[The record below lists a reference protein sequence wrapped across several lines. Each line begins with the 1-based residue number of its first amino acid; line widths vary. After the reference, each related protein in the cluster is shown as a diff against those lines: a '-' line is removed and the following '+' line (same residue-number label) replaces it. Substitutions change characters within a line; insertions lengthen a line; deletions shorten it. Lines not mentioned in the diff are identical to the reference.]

1 MYRNPFDEHYDVA
14 VIGGGLCGIAAALST
29 AMEGKKVIVIEE
41 RSATCWEV
49 TWANELSFEMAQANA
64 VRAGEKFKVL
74 ETVEQRLKSVGG
86 LHNGRIDAPVTE
98 ILIDKLL
105 DEAGV
110 DVLLFS
116 FPEGLLSDGEL
127 ALSVSVG
134 FKGGRG
140 AIKAFVFV
148 DATEDGIL
156 WRQAGAQFGGLSGR
170 KGKQVVAFNH
180 VGSKISE
187 TLATSCPSELG
198 ITEMVLKPSV
208 WEGEAFLEFTVDSL
222 SPVDSRLKLVTA
234 IEHARNSFDILSGAL
249 VTHTGHE
256 LMPIDVPWCN
266 YDGEHIHPLM
276 HNLIGAGLW
285 ACKDDS
291 ARRVANGVVGRLAWG
306 ELAGKVASQVADK
319 IKHSDDADKWMERL
333 KNAKPSFQPS
343 QERTDIVIAGGGT
356 AGAIAAI
363 AAGRRNAKVMLLEW
377 GTILGGMG
385 TAGGIHTYYYGVK
398 GGLQDEVD
406 ERVDAL
412 SKVFAGEKGF
422 VGFHPEAK
430 KFVLTDMAVSA
441 GVELRLRT
449 VVVGALVEPYGD
461 RKRINAVEIVGAN
474 GCSTVY
480 AHSFI
485 DCTGDGD
492 LAAIAGAEFVLGR
505 EADLML
511 HAYSQP
517 AGVIDEHGRL
527 SFLNFDAG
535 YVDPTDVVDMT
546 RARRTSIRYYWREK
560 FTCKERLLYIAPLLG
575 VRQGRHIIGD
585 YQLTLF
591 DETVGRKF
599 DDAVSYTWANYD
611 NHSFDYEN
619 ESYEAIFWTWVLGQ
633 WGKPIGCE
641 VPYRCMLPRGIDG
654 LIVACRALSVT
665 VDAHHEFRMMRDMQ
679 RLGEVAAI
687 AASIALKKGT
697 TVREVDI
704 GELQSE
710 LRRCGLL
717 SDDEVIKCPLSL
729 SLPEQ
734 FRRSPDEAIKAP
746 SEELL
751 KECEAAISSEKPEDA
766 FWLLA
771 HNGERAMDILLTAL
785 SSQSEKIRF
794 YAASAL
800 AMLGYDDGA
809 QELIECVRQRRGML
823 HRGSKAAPM
832 WLSAILMLG
841 KLKCKAGVKAIIEVL
856 NDKDAS
862 LDALIASVR
871 ALGRIGDASVCDA
884 LLSLAEREDLPTQ
897 RQLQVSIGMLPPVT
911 EDARWQIDLAI
922 AEALA
927 MLGRPSP
934 QLAMKHINDERAHV
948 RRLALHVLR
957 MCEGV
962 NEHEPKL

>member
-1 MYRNPFDEHYDVA
+1 VYRNPFGEQYDVA
-14 VIGGGLCGIAAALST
+14 VVGGGLCGVATALT
-29 AMEGKKVIVIEE
+29 VAMEGKRVILIEE

-49 TWANELSFEMAQANA
+49 TWANELSFEVAQASV

-74 ETVEQRLKSVGG
+74 EAVQQRLESVGG
-86 LHNGRIDAPVTE
+86 ASNGRIDAPITE
-98 ILIDKLL
+98 MLVDKLL

-110 DVLLFS
+110 DVLLFT
-116 FPEGLLSDGEL
+116 FPEGLFSDGEL

-140 AIKAFVFV
+140 MIRAFVFV

-156 WRQAGAQFGGLSGR
+156 WRQAGAQLNGLDGR

-180 VGSKISE
+180 VGGEVSG
-187 TLATSCPSELG
+187 TLTTSCPDELG

-208 WEGEAFLEFTVDSL
+208 WRGEAFLEFTVKSL
-222 SPVDSRLKLVTA
+222 SPVDGRLKIVTA
-234 IEHARNSFDILSGAL
+234 IEHARSSFDALSKAL

-256 LMPIDVPWCN
+256 LMPVDVPWCD
-266 YDGEHIHPLM
+266 YEGEHVHPLVR
-276 HNLIGAGLW
+276 NLIGAGLW

-291 ARRVANGVVGRLAWG
+291 VRRFANGVVGRLAWG
-306 ELAGKVASQVADK
+306 ELAGRIASQVADEVK
-319 IKHSDDADKWMERL
+319 RSGDADRWMERL
-333 KNAKPSFQPS
+333 RSAKPLFQPS
-343 QERTDIVIAGGGT
+343 HERTEIVVAGGGT

-363 AAGRRNAKVMLLEW
+363 AAGRRNAKVVLLEW
-377 GTILGGMG
+377 STMLGGMG

-406 ERVDAL
+406 ERVDAV
-412 SKVFAGEKGF
+412 SKVFAGESGF

-430 KFVLTDMAVSA
+430 KFVLTDMAISA
-441 GVELRLRT
+441 GVDLRLKT
-449 VVVGALVEPYGD
+449 VAVGALVEPYGEG
-461 RKRINAVEIVGAN
+461 KRVSAVETVGVS
-474 GCSTVY
+474 GCSTIY
-480 AHSFI
+480 ANSFI

-492 LAAIAGAEFVLGR
+492 IAALAGAEFVLGR

-517 AGVIDEHGRL
+517 AGIIDERGRL

-546 RARRTSIRYYWREK
+546 RARRTAIRHYWREK
-560 FTCKERLLYIAPLLG
+560 FTCEKRLLYIAPLLG

-591 DETVGRKF
+591 DETIGRKF

-619 ESYEAIFWTWVLGQ
+619 ESYEAIFWVWALGQ
-633 WGKPIGCE
+633 LAKPIGCE
-641 VPYRCMLPRGIDG
+641 VPYRCMLPKGIDG
-654 LIVACRALSVT
+654 LLVACRALSMT

-687 AASIALKKGT
+687 AASIALRRGT
-697 TVREVDI
+697 TVRKIDI

-710 LRRCGLL
+710 LKRCGLL
-717 SDDEVIKCPLSL
+717 GDDEVVKCPLSL
-729 SLPEQ
+729 PLPEQ
-734 FRRSPDEAIKAP
+734 FRRMPSEFIKAP

-751 KECEAAISSEKPEDA
+751 KECEAVLSSEKPEDA

-771 HNGERAMDILLTAL
+771 HDGERAKDILLKTL
-785 SSQSEKIRF
+785 NSQSEKMRF

-809 QELIECVRQRRGML
+809 HELIECVRQRRGML
-823 HRGSKAAPM
+823 HRGSKTAPM
-832 WLSAILMLG
+832 WLTAILMLG
-841 KLKCKAGVKAIIEVL
+841 KLRCKDATRVIVEVL

-871 ALGRIGDASVCDA
+871 ALGRIGDTSVCGA
-884 LLSLAEREDLPTQ
+884 LLNLVGREDLPTQ
-897 RQLQVSIGMLPPVT
+897 RQLQVSVGMIPPVV
-911 EDARWQIDLAI
+911 EDARWQIELAV

-927 MLGRPSP
+927 MLGRPTP

-948 RRLALHVLR
+948 RRLAFHVLR
-957 MCEGV
+957 MCEGG
-962 NEHEPKL
+962 ERT